1 MPGKV
6 GRPRKPDGIGSQV
19 RIDAGLAKMARR
31 VADFRGL
38 KLLDYLSE
46 ILRPT
51 IVKDY
56 KQTNEEIDAEVERKG
71 KEPSPKR

>member
-6 GRPRKPDGIGSQV
+6 GRPPKPEGVGSQV

-31 VADFRGL
+31 VVEYRGL
-38 KLLDYLSE
+38 KLLDYLSD

-51 IVKDY
+51 ILKDY
-56 KQTNEEIDAEVERKG
+56 KRTNQEIDAEVEKRD
-71 KEPSPKR
+71 KEPPQKR